1 MDFFQLLLENHYMDF
16 VFDFALNLIT
26 VTILCYFIYYRRY
39 KDKEAFTSY
48 MLFNVFIFTVISV
61 LFNSS
66 ESISMGV
73 WFGLFAILSIVTL
86 RSETLSKRE
95 ITYFFGTLS
104 IALIN
109 SIWLS
114 DYTFIILCN
123 SIIVIWAWI
132 IDHPSIL
139 PGIYGMKIT
148 LDHIPE
154 WLLHNSTQMLEV
166 LSKKFGIDVISYS
179 VSNVDYVKDTA
190 RLKITYSIH
199 K

>member
-1 MDFFQLLLENHYMDF
+1 MDFLQTVLANHYMDF
-16 VFDFALNLIT
+16 IFDLALNLIT
-26 VTILCYFIYYRRY
+26 VTALCYFIYYKRY
-39 KDKEAFTSY
+39 KDKEAFISY

-61 LFNSS
+61 LFNQS
-66 ESISMGV
+66 ESISMGI

-86 RSETLSKRE
+86 RSEALSKRE

-109 SIWLS
+109 SIGLP
-114 DYTFIILCN
+114 DYTFIIICN
-123 SIIVIWAWI
+123 LIIVVWAWV

-139 PGIYGMKIT
+139 PGIYGMNIT

-154 WLLHNSTQMLEV
+154 WLLHNSKQMLSV
-166 LSKKFGIDVISYS
+166 LSKRFWIEVLSYS

-190 RLKITYSIH
+190 RLKLTYSIT